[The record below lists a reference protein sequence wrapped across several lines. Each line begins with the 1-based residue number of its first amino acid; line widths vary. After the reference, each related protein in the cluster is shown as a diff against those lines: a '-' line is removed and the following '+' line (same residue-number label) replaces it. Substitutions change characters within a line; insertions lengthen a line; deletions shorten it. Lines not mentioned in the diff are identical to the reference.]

1 MTIRLPVI
9 KASNNETV
17 RPLFQRVAIWH
28 TARWPGAA
36 TWSATLRVRS
46 LMLFWILVP
55 VLVVL
60 GLLTLI
66 AFTGSAGV
74 ETIADFEGHNATLT
88 CYHCG
93 NETQVG
99 RKVCEHCHE
108 ELQ

>member
-1 MTIRLPVI
+1 MMILWWFIV
-9 KASNNETV
+9 
-17 RPLFQRVAIWH
+17 PLLLA
-28 TARWPGAA
+28 
-36 TWSATLRVRS
+36 
-46 LMLFWILVP
+46 
-55 VLVVL
+55 L

-88 CYHCG
+88 CFHCG